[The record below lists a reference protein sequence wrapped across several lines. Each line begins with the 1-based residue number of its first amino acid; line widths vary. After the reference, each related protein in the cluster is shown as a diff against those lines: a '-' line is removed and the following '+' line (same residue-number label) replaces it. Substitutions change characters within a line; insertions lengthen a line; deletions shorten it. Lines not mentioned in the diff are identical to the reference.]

1 MTNFVQQIATRIDTD
16 ADAVDAALT
25 NLGIDSVQAPSSR
38 VDLRVRRIAFT
49 GRKTLRDQDPVD
61 VDFEWEFDE
70 GLTAVTS
77 EKNLRGKS
85 TLLWLIRWGL
95 TGERPELIPADV
107 RAWIDRVQLDA
118 EVDGTAFTVAWTVEE
133 NGVNGTLKVGR
144 QPEQPFTSHVAFGQ
158 LMDSFMLDHLRL
170 RSYRTWKKNPGGG
183 DDDGT
188 TGEHGWT
195 SQFHALLVRGEKIK
209 VILGEHTGDGQA
221 QMLLQIFLGL
231 PWAYTSKAAT
241 AALGAE
247 KAKFSAS
254 RRRATADQKAR
265 KNNVEPDRQRLK
277 KIGEELGRLA
287 ASGAVAPEEIDR
299 RLAAFALA
307 SRTLA
312 EATAQ
317 YGSYRRDVVVLSREA
332 DEAAKRLAA
341 DREDQ
346 VIVSLI
352 GRVKPTAC
360 PRCSTAISEERI
372 AHEAERH
379 ACSVCD
385 EDLGDGTAIS
395 SAKPELT
402 ERAEVAAQVLSTGEE
417 KLDEL
422 KREMDAASARR
433 AEARTT
439 LQAVLNRAPNQAAV
453 RALEIEQA
461 TLRGRVQA
469 LGEAPAAADL
479 EEPLTL
485 RVAATAKELADDLRK
500 EASGTLLTELGEEI
514 VTIARAFGIDG
525 IEEARPDL
533 GAHLGITI
541 NGQKANYSG
550 RADGEQLR
558 LKLALIIGLLRVS
571 ERLGVGR
578 HPGLL
583 LVDSPFEQE
592 MQEADIRRVLEEL
605 QRICD
610 ETGLQIILAT
620 ARHAEVRDLVPEERI
635 IHSEDWDAVW

>member
-1 MTNFVQQIATRIDTD
+1 MTDFVQQIAARMDTD
-16 ADAVDAALT
+16 ADVVDAALT
-25 NLGIDSVQAPSSR
+25 ELGIETVQAPSNR

-49 GRKTLRDQDPVD
+49 GRKTLRDQDPAD

-118 EVDGTAFTVAWTVEE
+118 EVDGTAFTVAWTVED
-133 NGVNGTLKVGR
+133 NGVNGTLKVGK
-144 QPEQPFTSHVAFGQ
+144 QPAQSFTSHIAFGR
-158 LMDSFMLDHLRL
+158 LMDSFMLDRLRL
-170 RSYRTWKKNPGGG
+170 RAYRTWKTNSGGG
-183 DDDGT
+183 DDDGA

-195 SQFHALLVRGEKIK
+195 SQFHALLVRGEKVK
-209 VILGEHTGDGQA
+209 AILGEHTSDGQA

-254 RRRATADQKAR
+254 RRRATADEAAR
-265 KNNVEPDRQRLK
+265 KKNVEPDRKRLNE
-277 KIGEELGRLA
+277 IGEELSKLA
-287 ASGAVAPEEIDR
+287 VSGAVAPDEVDR
-299 RLAAFALA
+299 RSAAFASA

-312 EATAQ
+312 EATAL
-317 YGSYRRDVVVLSREA
+317 YGSYRREVVVLRREA

-379 ACSVCD
+379 TCSVCD
-385 EDLGDGTAIS
+385 EDLGDGAAIS
-395 SAKPELT
+395 SAEPELI
-402 ERAEVAAQVLSTGEE
+402 ERAEVAAQALSAGEE
-417 KLDEL
+417 KLIEL
-422 KREMDAASARR
+422 KREMDAAAARR
-433 AEARTT
+433 GEARTA
-439 LQAVLNRAPNQAAV
+439 LQAVLDRAPNQAAV

-469 LGEAPAAADL
+469 LGEAPTANDL

-485 RVAATAKELADDLRK
+485 QVAAAAKELADDLRK
-500 EASGTLLTELGEEI
+500 GASGTLLNELGEEI
-514 VTIARAFGIDG
+514 VMIARAFGIDG

-533 GAHLGITI
+533 RAHLGITI
-541 NGQKANYSG
+541 NGQRANYGG
-550 RADGEQLR
+550 RADGEKLR

-571 ERLGVGR
+571 ENLGVGR

-605 QRICD
+605 QRVCD
-610 ETGLQIILAT
+610 ETGLQVILAT
-620 ARHAEVRDLVPEERI
+620 ARHAEVRDLVPGKRI
-635 IHSEDWDAVW
+635 IHGEDWDAVW